1 MSALHPSCLHPRR
14 GGWSLEKGLNHTSKS
29 PHPMLGEDSK
39 LLSSFRMIPL
49 LSDLN
54 PSHCNQY
61 PHILSL
67 GLLRCWV
74 WGYAV

>member
-39 LLSSFRMIPL
+39 LLSS
-49 LSDLN
+49 
-54 PSHCNQY
+54 
-61 PHILSL
+61 
-67 GLLRCWV
+67 V
-74 WGYAV
+74 